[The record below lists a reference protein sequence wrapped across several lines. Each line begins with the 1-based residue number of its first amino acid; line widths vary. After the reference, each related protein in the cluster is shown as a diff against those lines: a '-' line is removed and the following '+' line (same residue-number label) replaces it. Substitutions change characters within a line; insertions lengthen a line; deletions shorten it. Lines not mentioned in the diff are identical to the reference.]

1 MANAATQVF
10 YERLKAA
17 EAAADAALKEYAE
30 LLLSAQR
37 TSIDLSLTFGEP
49 QSVFTDINDAMAHHL
64 RGRHHLAR
72 AHARALEIAQRSAGA
87 ANAWGDTA
95 PTYDEARD
103 GAIAATGSVVPLRS
117 VA

>member
-72 AHARALEIAQRSAGA
+72 AHARALEIAERAGA
-87 ANAWGDTA
+87 ATAWGDTV

-103 GAIAATGSVVPLRS
+103 GEIAATGSVVPFRS